1 MNFIPTSLL
10 KNLYTLGSLRNEP
23 FGFSF
28 AIKNR
33 LTSASLILIR
43 QITVNDTPVS
53 LESITIV
60 DQNSQFLAQQI
71 TASSPLDFPLGH
83 TLRILIVSESLP
95 VGDHQLSFDIKTKP
109 FGRLTFSVDDQLGVS
124 SMTTIKRNKIPRDT
138 ANDYHPD
145 IINQRQQF
153 AQEFSQTRLQH
164 ITQYSFNPQQVAN
177 NCEHFT
183 GVAQVPIGLAGPMKI
198 NGEHARGDFLV
209 PLATTEGTLV
219 ASYNRGI
226 KLFNDCG
233 GITCTV
239 VDDGMQRAPAFELPD
254 ARHARQFAHRVTE
267 QTESLR
273 QVAHATSSHIHLK
286 KVEHYVIAKFVYLR
300 LVYRTGDAAGQ
311 NMVSKATF
319 EVCQWILDRYPDV
332 QHFYLESNMATDKK
346 HSQINTLMGRGKRV
360 TAEITIPKDILKQHM
375 GVTPVQLQHFSG
387 IANLGSFAAGASSN
401 SPHAANALAA
411 LFIATG
417 QDVANVAESSA
428 AQLFTELTAEGDFYA
443 AITLPSLI
451 VATYGG
457 GTGLPTQRE
466 CLELMDCYGQGQVH
480 KFAEIVAGVVAA
492 GEISLA
498 AAITSLDWVASHEQ
512 YGRNR

>member
-10 KNLYTLGSLRNEP
+10 KNLYTIGSLRNEP

-60 DQNSQFLAQQI
+60 DQDAQLLAHQI

-83 TLRILIVSESLP
+83 SFRILIVSESLP
-95 VGDHQLSFDIKTKP
+95 TGDHQLSFDIKTKP
-109 FGRLTFSVDDQLGVS
+109 FGRLTFSVGDQLGEAFALPV
-124 SMTTIKRNKIPRDT
+124 KRNKIPRDS
-138 ANDYHPD
+138 ANDYHPEV
-145 IINQRQQF
+145 INQRQQF
-153 AQEFSQTRLQH
+153 AQNFSQTQLQH

-183 GVAQVPIGLAGPMKI
+183 GVAQVPIGLAGPIKI
-198 NGEHARGDFLV
+198 KGEHAQGEFLI

-226 KLFNDCG
+226 KLFNSCG

-239 VDDGMQRAPAFELPD
+239 VDDGMQRAPVFELPD
-254 ARHARQFAHRVTE
+254 ARHARQFARWITE
-267 QTESLR
+267 QTEFLR
-273 QVAHATSSHIHLK
+273 HVAQSTSSHLRLK
-286 KVEHYVIAKFVYLR
+286 RVERYTIAKFVYLR
-300 LVYRTGDAAGQ
+300 FIYSTGDAAGQ

-346 HSQINTLMGRGKRV
+346 YSQINTLLGRGKRV
-360 TAEITIPKDILKQHM
+360 TAEITIPKEILKQQM
-375 GVTPVQLQHFSG
+375 GVTPVQLQHFGG

-428 AQLFTELTAEGDFYA
+428 VQLFTELTTEGDFYA
-443 AITLPSLI
+443 CLTLPSLI

-457 GTGLPTQRE
+457 GTSLATQRE
-466 CLELMDCYGQGQVH
+466 CLELMDCYGQGQVQ